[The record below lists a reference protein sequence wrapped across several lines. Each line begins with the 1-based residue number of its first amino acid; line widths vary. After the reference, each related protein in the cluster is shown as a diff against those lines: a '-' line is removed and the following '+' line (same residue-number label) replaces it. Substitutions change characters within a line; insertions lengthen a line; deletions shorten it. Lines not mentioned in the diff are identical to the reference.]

1 MSKKLNFTVQSFDF
15 LEEDA
20 ESQFATVE
28 IEAFSSGEN
37 LHDLTCPVEVLK
49 STAPTIYNKP
59 IVFEVNE
66 ALQDFGSHVESEDER
81 RIAGFIVPDSA
92 EFFEREDGRTGLLV
106 QGKIWKY
113 YAQWALDVFK
123 SAVDMV
129 KKVSVEMLMAEPDGD
144 VMTDFAYTGVSLLG
158 EFLTEASPGAQA
170 RLLSFSTD
178 DYEKA
183 YRAEFAKYADID
195 FTIPEDVKA
204 NCQDGLGIYGEFGI
218 GGTSVSLAMARY
230 IIKND
235 SINPKRIRK
244 VAKYFGVRGGRI
256 MPEDVESKEFL
267 SWQLYGGESGKKWSE
282 QLVDEM
288 NVSDEEL
295 VAYFENLPLGD
306 DADGRKEINNMK
318 DKDKESENFE
328 SDAEEEDENVTMEDE
343 SPESEEEDS
352 NEKDM
357 AEEEDSNEKD
367 MAEED
372 GEAEEDD
379 SDEGDMGCGDKDK
392 LELEFA
398 LTAQVINEQLNSA
411 LSEYKGADGYSMY
424 YVETHD
430 DKYAYVYC
438 YENYKTYRMKCEF
451 SDSGVSI
458 EVSKDEEVVRSYV
471 LVDKAIAKEKEFT
484 ELREF
489 KAEIERQQFELK
501 INGILAQVKNVFS
514 EDELEEAKND
524 AIENFTLETIDGWAN
539 SLKAKA
545 FEAAKN
551 LPEVEEGDG
560 VLKLGLPIDEEKKPV
575 NNSIW

>member
-1 MSKKLNFTVQSFDF
+1 
-15 LEEDA
+15 
-20 ESQFATVE
+20 
-28 IEAFSSGEN
+28 
-37 LHDLTCPVEVLK
+37 
-49 STAPTIYNKP
+49 
-59 IVFEVNE
+59 
-66 ALQDFGSHVESEDER
+66 
-81 RIAGFIVPDSA
+81 
-92 EFFEREDGRTGLLV
+92 
-106 QGKIWKY
+106 
-113 YAQWALDVFK
+113 
-123 SAVDMV
+123 
-129 KKVSVEMLMAEPDGD
+129 
-144 VMTDFAYTGVSLLG
+144 
-158 EFLTEASPGAQA
+158 
-170 RLLSFSTD
+170 
-178 DYEKA
+178 
-183 YRAEFAKYADID
+183 
-195 FTIPEDVKA
+195 
-204 NCQDGLGIYGEFGI
+204 
-218 GGTSVSLAMARY
+218 
-230 IIKND
+230 
-235 SINPKRIRK
+235 
-244 VAKYFGVRGGRI
+244 
-256 MPEDVESKEFL
+256 
-267 SWQLYGGESGKKWSE
+267 
-282 QLVDEM
+282 
-288 NVSDEEL
+288 
-295 VAYFENLPLGD
+295 
-306 DADGRKEINNMK
+306 
-318 DKDKESENFE
+318 
-328 SDAEEEDENVTMEDE
+328 
-343 SPESEEEDS
+343 
-352 NEKDM
+352 
-357 AEEEDSNEKD
+357 
-367 MAEED
+367 
-372 GEAEEDD
+372 EAEEDD